1 MANQHRHIFWVD
13 WGTDIIE
20 RASMD
25 GSDRKVIVS
34 SSLLSPVSLT
44 LDYSSQTLYW
54 IDRDGTL
61 ESSLTDGTGRTLLL
75 SANTVLFN
83 TLGMAYYSNRLFWTE
98 RKKDAVYSSPV
109 NDLHSYSLLI
119 SSLSYEPYQLQVVHP
134 FSQPAA
140 GNSTVKENKINLHLR
155 TLFQKCFTT
164 T

>member
-1 MANQHRHIFWVD
+1 MD
-13 WGTDIIE
+13 YGTGIIE

-34 SSLLSPVSLT
+34 SGLLSPVSLT

-83 TLGMAYYSNRLFWTE
+83 TFGMAYYSNRLFWTE
-98 RKKDAVYSSPV
+98 RKEDTVYSSPV

-119 SSLSYEPYQLQVVHP
+119 SSLSFEPYQLQVVHP
-134 FSQPAA
+134 FSQPEAGT
-140 GNSTVKENKINLHLR
+140 GNSTVKENKINLQMR
-155 TLFQKCFTT
+155 TIFQKCCTST
-164 T
+164 